1 MTKLKHYDND
11 HSVRFINFSCY
22 RRQPYLNLP
31 NAKEILAR
39 QIILS
44 REINSFK
51 LLGYVFM
58 PEHVH
63 LVIYPLPETKV
74 GPMIGSIKSH
84 MATKYFHVNRMD
96 STKTPHV
103 FWLKRCYDYNCRS
116 MSEVKEKINYCHN
129 NPVTRG
135 LVDNPGDWI
144 WSSYNWYCGN
154 RDVPISIDEYE
165 L

>member
-1 MTKLKHYDND
+1 MPKLKHYNHDN
-11 HSVRFINFSCY
+11 SVRFITFSCY
-22 RRQPYLNLP
+22 GRKPYLNLP
-31 NAKEILAR
+31 HTKEILAK
-39 QIILS
+39 QIKLS

-63 LVIYPLPETKV
+63 LVIYPLPDTKV
-74 GPMIGSIKSH
+74 GQMIGSIKSH
-84 MATKYFHVNRMD
+84 TAIKYSHANKFD
-96 STKTPHV
+96 STRTPLV

-116 MSEVKEKINYCHN
+116 ISEVKEKINYCHD

-135 LVDNPGDWI
+135 LVENAGDWI
-144 WSSYNWYCGN
+144 WSSHNWYCGKH
-154 RDVPISIDEYE
+154 DVPISIDVYE